1 MYQVLARKYRPL
13 TFDDVVG
20 QKHIVQTLKKAITEK
35 RVAHAYL
42 FCGPRGIGKTSMAR
56 ILAKAMNCETGVTVN
71 PCNSCSLCR
80 EITAG
85 SAIDVLEIDAAS
97 NRGIEEIRALRENV
111 ILRPS
116 RARYKVYI
124 IDEVHMLTPD
134 AFNALL
140 KTLEEPPEDVI
151 FILATTAPEKIMLT
165 ILSRCQRFDFH
176 PLTEEEIAGRIKE
189 IAKKEG
195 VEIDQAAVDR
205 IVDFS
210 SGSLR
215 DGLSV
220 LDQLIVFSPDNRITE
235 QQVRSLL
242 GLVEGKTIEEMLS
255 LCLEGKTAGAISLLH
270 QLLQEGKD
278 GGVLLGEMVKKL
290 RDIGFSKLGKPGPV
304 GEKDKLLKDFE
315 HLGLEKILEAISLVV
330 EYREK
335 MRRESTPLVLLEILF
350 LKLTVLLSSGE
361 KSKQVVAEKVEE
373 EKQKEEAETGGLWAE
388 TKGENEKAQPEK
400 SSVDVKE
407 KKEEE
412 EQKTKTEE
420 KKKEE
425 QKTETA
431 PLTDDIGKLWN
442 TILSEVKQKN
452 RTVEACLR
460 EAQLDGVENRVI
472 HLSYNPRFSF
482 HRSMIERPHNR
493 KLVEKIVENVLG
505 PGYRLAITTQGRPG
519 KSLLEQEEVKD
530 VINFFQ
536 GEVVELEE

>member
-111 ILRPS
+111 TLRPS

-176 PLTEEEIAGRIKE
+176 PLTEGEIAGRIKE

-242 GLVEGKTIEEMLS
+242 GLVEGKTIDEMLS

-278 GGVLLGEMVKKL
+278 AGVLLGELVKKL
-290 RDIGFSKLGKPGPV
+290 RDIGFRKLGEPGPV
-304 GEKDKLLKDFE
+304 SEKEKFLKGFE
-315 HLGLEKILEAISLVV
+315 NLGLEKILEAISLVV

-350 LKLTVLLSSGE
+350 LKLTVLLTSGE

-373 EKQKEEAETGGLWAE
+373 EKQKEETETGGLWAE
-388 TKGENEKAQPEK
+388 PKEENRKAQPEK

-407 KKEEE
+407 RKKEEE
-412 EQKTKTEE
+412 
-420 KKKEE
+420 KKP
-425 QKTETA
+425 ETA
-431 PLTDDIGKLWN
+431 PLTDDIAKMWN
-442 TILSEVKQKN
+442 TILSEVKEKN
-452 RTVEACLR
+452 KTVEACLR
-460 EAQLDGVENRVI
+460 EAQLDKVENRVI
-472 HLSYNPRFSF
+472 YLSYNPRFSF

-505 PGYRLAITTQGRPG
+505 PGYRLAITTQGSPG